1 MNYILGRR
9 IKELRSQQGM
19 SQEALASGL
28 GTTRQRIARI
38 EDGEIDISY
47 SLIKQVADYF
57 GVSADEITKV
67 TEEEK
72 RFTAMFREKND
83 NAEATEVVAK
93 IEEMLN
99 LFFAHEKLYHRQK
112 ELGRG

>member
-9 IKELRSQQGM
+9 IRELRSQQGM
-19 SQEALASGL
+19 SQEVLANGL

-47 SLIKQVADYF
+47 SLIKQIADYF
-57 GVSADEITKV
+57 CISVDEITKV

-72 RFTAMFREKND
+72 GFTAMFREKTD
-83 NAEATEVVAK
+83 NMEATEAVKK
-93 IEEMLN
+93 IEEMINMFL
-99 LFFAHEKLYHRQK
+99 AHERLYHRQK
-112 ELGRG
+112 EKGRS